1 MAGQSRTLKLSILA
15 DVDDLKK
22 SLNVG
27 SKDVDG
33 FAGKIGDFSK
43 KAGIAFAAAAAAAGA
58 MAIKIGI
65 DAVKSASDLAETI
78 SKVNVLFGETA
89 KDIEKFAD
97 GAASSLGQTKQQAL
111 DAAATFATFGKSAGL
126 SGKDLGKFS
135 TDFVKLSSDLASFNN
150 TSPEQAINAI
160 GSALRGEAE
169 PLRQYGVLLDDAS
182 LRQAALE
189 LGIVSTTKNALTPQQ
204 KVLAAQAL
212 IYKQTSA
219 AQGDFERTSDGLAN
233 KTRILT
239 AQFENVKTT
248 IGTALLPIILEIATF
263 ISNKVTPIFETLTE
277 ALSNK
282 EGGMGGALQNIGK
295 IFKDVV
301 IPLTEKWV
309 DFLFN
314 DLWPTIFKFVAPV
327 FEALFKGLEKIS
339 DVFTDNKEKLQ
350 PLLDLF
356 ADLWDFM
363 KAYILPL
370 FSTILVKAIED
381 AVDRIV
387 FVVKLIMP
395 VVQAVVAGV
404 RILINGII
412 DGINLVIGAY
422 NAINGLWGGKDAD
435 KIKKLGETGSA
446 STTTGAL
453 GNFQLSTGS
462 TLSTGNAGGG
472 TGGGAGGGTGGGA
485 GGGAGTG
492 TTTSNTNSIT
502 GTVAKIANTTKKVV
516 DDVAGA
522 FDNFTSGT
530 TSLAG
535 IMAASNQ
542 PFAFGT
548 SGVNTNTLAGIMA
561 ASNSPTINLT
571 VNGAI
576 DPEGTARTI
585 VDTLNNSYYRGTGG
599 ATNLQIA

>member
-15 DVDDLKK
+15 DVDKLKQ

-43 KAGIAFAAAAAAAGA
+43 KAALAFAAAAAAAGA
-58 MAIKIGI
+58 MAIKIGV
-65 DAVKSASDLAETI
+65 DAVKAASDLGETI
-78 SKVNVLFGETA
+78 SKVNVLFGDTA

-239 AQFENVKTT
+239 AQLENAKVT
-248 IGTALLPIILEIATF
+248 IGQALLPIVLELANLF
-263 ISNKVTPIFETLTE
+263 SEKVVPIVQQVADLFGSKADGMGGVLKTLADSIKSFVQPIFE
-277 ALSNK
+277 A
-282 EGGMGGALQNIGK
+282 
-295 IFKDVV
+295 
-301 IPLTEKWV
+301 
-309 DFLFN
+309 
-314 DLWPTIFKFVAPV
+314 
-327 FEALFKGLEKIS
+327 FKGQ
-339 DVFTDNKEKLQ
+339 F
-350 PLLDLF
+350 
-356 ADLWDFM
+356 
-363 KAYILPL
+363 
-370 FSTILVKAIED
+370 
-381 AVDRIV
+381 
-387 FVVKLIMP
+387 
-395 VVQAVVAGV
+395 
-404 RILINGII
+404 
-412 DGINLVIGAY
+412 
-422 NAINGLWGGKDAD
+422 D
-435 KIKKLGETGSA
+435 KIKKTIIENKDEFQNFFDVVKAAAPIIGKVIGAAFSLIGDVANVVLNVMANVLGALKGLINTAIDFINVAIRGLNIINPGKDIPYLGKIGSSGG
-446 STTTGAL
+446 STSTGAV
-453 GNFQLSTGS
+453 GNFQMSTGS
-462 TLSTGNAGGG
+462 VLTSGGGITGGGSTGGTTGGG
-472 TGGGAGGGTGGGA
+472 TTGGGVTGGSST
-485 GGGAGTG
+485 GGG
-492 TTTSNTNSIT
+492 SIAA
-502 GTVAKIANTTKKVV
+502 VAKKVTKVV

-530 TSLAG
+530 TTLAG

-548 SGVNTNTLAGIMA
+548 SGVNTNTLAGVMA
-561 ASNSPTINLT
+561 ASGQPAVVINVNSPSI
-571 VNGAI
+571 I
-576 DPEGTARTI
+576 DEEGFTRA
-585 VDTLNNSYYRGTGG
+585 LNNAQNNSYFRGTGG
-599 ATNLQIA
+599 ATNLVGI

>member
-1 MAGQSRTLKLSILA
+1 MAGNRTLKLSILA
-15 DVDDLKK
+15 DVDDLLKK
-22 SLNVG
+22 LKTSENGVDVSS
-27 SKDVDG
+27 SKLS
-33 FAGKIGDFSK
+33 DFGK
-43 KAGIAFAAAAAAAGA
+43 KAGVAFAAAAAAAGA

-65 DAVKSASDLAETI
+65 EAVKAASDLNETI
-78 SKVNVLFGETA
+78 SKVGVLFGDTA
-89 KDIEKFAD
+89 KDIEKFAN
-97 GAASSLGQTKQQAL
+97 GAATSLGQTKQQAL

-135 TDFVKLSSDLASFNN
+135 TDFVKLASDLASFNN

-169 PLRQYGVLLDDAS
+169 PLRAYGVLLDDAS
-182 LRQAALE
+182 MRQAALE
-189 LGIVSTTKNALTPQQ
+189 LGIIKTTKEALTPQQ

-212 IYKQTSA
+212 IFQQTSA

-239 AQFENVKTT
+239 AQLENVKTT
-248 IGTALLPIILEIATF
+248 IGSALLPIVVEIATF
-263 ISNKVTPIFETLTE
+263 ISEKATPIFESLT
-277 ALSNK
+277 AAFSNK
-282 EGGMGGALQNIGK
+282 EGGMGNALENIGK

-309 DFLFN
+309 NFLFN

-339 DVFTDNKEKLQ
+339 DVFVDNKEKLK

-363 KAYILPL
+363 KKYILPL

-381 AVDRIV
+381 AVDKII

-435 KIKKLGETGSA
+435 KIKKLGETQAG
-446 STTTGAL
+446 STTTGAV
-453 GNFQLSTGS
+453 GNFQMSTGGIIS
-462 TLSTGNAGGG
+462 TGGG
-472 TGGGAGGGTGGGA
+472 TTGGGTTGNGITEGTTGGGT
-485 GGGAGTG
+485 TG
-492 TTTSNTNSIT
+492 NGTSNGNAIV
-502 GTVAKIANTTKKVV
+502 GAIGDAAKKATQKLNE
-516 DDVAGA
+516 VAGA
-522 FDNFTSGT
+522 FDQAASGT
-530 TSLAG
+530 TTLAG
-535 IMAASNQ
+535 IEASSNK

-561 ASNSPTINLT
+561 ASKTPTINIT

-576 DPEGTARTI
+576 DKEGTARQI
-585 VDTLNNSYYRGTGG
+585 VEILNDSSYRGSGG
-599 ATNLQIA
+599 AGAFVTA